1 MEFSSGSWDL
11 YAETFGAPGDPA
23 VVLLHGAG
31 NSMMAWDAELC
42 EAIAARGRLVVRLDA
57 RDVGRS
63 AGSGDAG
70 PEYSLHDM
78 AGDVIALLD
87 ALGLPDATLAGVSQ
101 GGIVAQIAA
110 VEHPDRV
117 SGLVLIS
124 TTPGGDDLPGPADWL
139 FEDEPAPPDWSDRA
153 AVVRWLVELERPYG
167 ASRFDEELST
177 RIAERTA
184 DHARDLAAQ
193 LSHPF
198 NVKDSGRVRDRLR
211 EIEVPTVVIH
221 GTEDPMFPLA
231 HGEAL
236 AAAIPSARLVAV
248 EGFGHGILPRADWPV
263 LLTALP
269 APPPNAGG
277 PAPRA

>member
-1 MEFSSGSWDL
+1 M
-11 YAETFGAPGDPA
+11 
-23 VVLLHGAG
+23 VLLHGAG

-70 PEYSLHDM
+70 PDYSLHDM

-87 ALGLPDATLAGVSQ
+87 ALGLPAATLAGVSQ
-101 GGIVAQIAA
+101 GGMVAQIAA
-110 VEHPDRV
+110 LESPDRV
-117 SGLVLIS
+117 AGLVLIS
-124 TTPGGDDLPGPADWL
+124 TTPGGDDLPGPDERL
-139 FEDEPAPPDWSDRA
+139 FEGEPPSPDWSDRA

-167 ASRFDEELST
+167 GSRFDEELMT

-198 NVKDSGRVRDRLR
+198 SVQDSRPARDRLA
-211 EIEVPTVVIH
+211 EIRAPTVVIH

-236 AAAIPSARLVAV
+236 AAAIPGARLVAV
-248 EGFGHGILPRADWPV
+248 EGFGHGTLPRAAWP
-263 LLTALP
+263 LLLSALP
-269 APPPNAGG
+269 APPPSAGG
-277 PAPRA
+277 PAPRT